1 MIASFIT
8 ASVNAAFNSDYIG
21 SASLNNAYGDWTEAI
36 CTSLM
41 IRSNF
46 TNHKFGAQRN
56 CIPQFRYAIRT
67 FNYAIYK
74 LIHSY
79 SPTSTFS
86 LVIFDLT
93 VHDRWEI
100 KMTELTSP
108 PTYNSQSSN
117 AEGSRRT

>member
-67 FNYAIYK
+67 FNYAIYTRGVPPSEADTLLAYK
-74 LIHSY
+74 S
-79 SPTSTFS
+79 
-86 LVIFDLT
+86 IFG
-93 VHDRWEI
+93 RA
-100 KMTELTSP
+100 KGP
-108 PTYNSQSSN
+108 PKVLLNAISQIPKSDPDCLW
-117 AEGSRRT
+117 